1 MGMPP
6 FQHVLTSEA
15 DIRALVG
22 TPVAR
27 SLLKEQTRIDDHFRA
42 FIAHSPFLLL
52 ATSGADGT
60 CDVSPKGDAPGFVRV
75 LDEKRLVIPERNGNK
90 RLDGM
95 KNILAN
101 PHIGLIFLVPGRDE
115 TLRVNGRACIT
126 TDPALLEP
134 MAMQGVTPKLA
145 IGVEVEQAF
154 FHCVKSFRRS
164 GLWTPETWPAADALP
179 SYVCAVFDQV
189 KPANETL
196 EDWERNIAESDKKL
210 YV

>member
-1 MGMPP
+1 MPP
-6 FQHVLTSEA
+6 FQHLLTTEA
-15 DIRALVG
+15 EIRALVG
-22 TPVAR
+22 TPVSR
-27 SLLKEQTRIDDHFRA
+27 SLLKEQTKMDDHFRM
-42 FIAHSPFLLL
+42 FISKSPFLLL
-52 ATSGADGT
+52 STSGADGT

-75 LDEKRLVIPERNGNK
+75 LDETRLVIPERNGNK

-95 KNILAN
+95 MNILAN

-134 MAMQGVTPKLA
+134 MAVQGVTPKLA
-145 IGVEVEQAF
+145 IGVEVQQAF

-164 GLWTPETWPAADALP
+164 GLWKHETWPAADALP

>member
-1 MGMPP
+1 MVMPP

-27 SLLKEQTRIDDHFRA
+27 SVLKEQTRIDDHFRA
-42 FIAHSPFLLL
+42 FIATSPFLLI
-52 ATSGADGT
+52 ATAGADGT
-60 CDVSPKGDAPGFVRV
+60 CDVSPRGDAPGFVQV
-75 LDEKRLVIPERNGNK
+75 LDDKHLVIPERNGNK

-101 PHIGLIFLVPGRDE
+101 PHVALIFMVPGRDE
-115 TLRVNGRACIT
+115 TLRVNGRACLSR
-126 TDPALLEP
+126 DPALLES
-134 MAMQGVTPKLA
+134 MTVQGATPKLA

-154 FHCVKSFRRS
+154 LHCVKAFRRS
-164 GLWTPETWPAADALP
+164 QLWTQATWPPPDALP
-179 SYVCAVFDQV
+179 SIACVIFDQIKPDQSLEEFEQGV
-189 KPANETL
+189 K
-196 EDWERNIAESDKKL
+196 DSDAKL

>member
-1 MGMPP
+1 MTS
-6 FQHVLTSEA
+6 FQHVVTNEA
-15 DIRALVG
+15 EIRALVG

-27 SLLKEQTRIDDHFRA
+27 SLLKEQRRIDDHFRA
-42 FIAHSPFLLL
+42 FIALSPFLLL
-52 ATSGADGT
+52 STSGADGT

-101 PHIGLIFLVPGRDE
+101 PHVGLIFLVPGRDE

-126 TDPALLEP
+126 TDPAVLEP
-134 MAMQGVTPKLA
+134 MAVQGVTPKLA

-154 FHCVKSFRRS
+154 MHCVKAFRRS
-164 GLWTPETWPAADALP
+164 RFWTHAEWPAPDALP
-179 SYVCAVFDQV
+179 SVACVVFDQI
-189 KPANETL
+189 KPDQPL
-196 EDWERNIAESDKKL
+196 EEFERGIKESDAKL

>member
-1 MGMPP
+1 MIP
-6 FQHVLTSEA
+6 FEHVLSSEA
-15 DIRALVG
+15 EIRALVG
-22 TPVAR
+22 TPVSR
-27 SLLKEQTRIDDHFRA
+27 SLLKEQTRIDGHFRA

-75 LDEKRLVIPERNGNK
+75 LDDTRLVIPERNGNK

-101 PHIGLIFLVPGRDE
+101 PHIGLIFMVPGRDE
-115 TLRVNGRACIT
+115 TLRVNGRAWIT
-126 TDPALLEP
+126 RDPALLEP
-134 MAMQGVTPKLA
+134 MAVQSVTPTLA
-145 IGVEVEQAF
+145 IGVEVQQAF

-164 GLWTPETWPAADALP
+164 RLWKHEEWPAPDALP
-179 SYVCAVFDQV
+179 TIACAIFDQI
-189 KPANETL
+189 KPDSTL
-196 EDWERNIAESDKKL
+196 EEFERGIKESDAKL

>member
-1 MGMPP
+1 MPP
-6 FQHVLTSEA
+6 FQHLLTSEA
-15 DIRALVG
+15 EIRALVG

-27 SLLKEQTRIDDHFRA
+27 SLLKEQQKIDGHFRE

-52 ATSGADGT
+52 ATSGAGGT

-101 PHIGLIFLVPGRDE
+101 PHVGLIFLVPGRDE
-115 TLRVNGRACIT
+115 TLRVNGRAWIT
-126 TDPALLEP
+126 RDPALLEP
-134 MAMQGVTPKLA
+134 MTVQGVTPKLA

-154 FHCVKSFRRS
+154 LHCVKSFRRS
-164 GLWTPETWPAADALP
+164 RLWAHAEWPRADALP
-179 SYVCAVFDQV
+179 SIACVIFDQI
-189 KPANETL
+189 KPDATL
-196 EDWERNIAESDKKL
+196 EEFERGVKESDAKL
-210 YV
+210 YI

>member
-1 MGMPP
+1 MTP
-6 FQHVLTSEA
+6 FQDVLTTEA
-15 DIRALVG
+15 EIRALVG

-42 FIAHSPFLLL
+42 FIAVSPFLLI

-90 RLDGM
+90 RLDGIT
-95 KNILAN
+95 NVLAN
-101 PHIGLIFLVPGRDE
+101 PHIGLIFMVPGRDE

-126 TDPALLEP
+126 TDPALLLP
-134 MAMQGVTPKLA
+134 MAVQGVTPKLA

-154 FHCVKSFRRS
+154 LHCVKSFPPLRPVGPRDVA
-164 GLWTPETWPAADALP
+164 GA
-179 SYVCAVFDQV
+179 
-189 KPANETL
+189 
-196 EDWERNIAESDKKL
+196 
-210 YV
+210 